1 MSEPLVSICVPTA
14 NRANF
19 LKRSLDGILAQDYRN
34 LEILIGDNASTD
46 ETAELCRAAA
56 ANDPRVHAIRRE
68 KNIGIYPNH
77 NSLIEQSK
85 GEFIAFLH
93 DDDEFKPSLVREEI
107 GFLAAHTEAGFVSP
121 DWTLIDE
128 QGTMLGAR
136 NHPVPELQEGASYI
150 ERTMRAG
157 RSCVGLSGTMIRRS
171 ALGDIRFDEKGPI
184 GFGDFILWFKIAERW
199 QVGHIPKQ
207 LYSYRLHTKSLS
219 RRSALSVTKDY
230 REAILG
236 YCDAHLKQWPEH
248 SALVQRWRGMTHK
261 YLFWMLA
268 YEISLYFNKGLKS
281 GAEGRRY
288 RTVFE
293 LMGYQLND
301 MEFKDLLAQFR
312 TVRGGLPENLAR
324 QLINFLLFIR
334 WTWPLSQLA
343 PRAPSLRGLLRLQ

>member
-1 MSEPLVSICVPTA
+1 MNGPLVSICVPTA

-19 LKRSLDGILAQDYRN
+19 LKRSLESILTQDYAA

-46 ETAELCRAAA
+46 DTRALCCSAAA
-56 ANDPRVHAIRRE
+56 ADPRVRYIRRE
-68 KNIGIYPNH
+68 RNIGIYPNH
-77 NSLIEQSK
+77 NDLIEQSQ

-93 DDDEFKPSLVREEI
+93 DDDEFRPSLIREEVS
-107 GFLAAHTEAGFVSP
+107 FLTAQPEAGFVSP

-128 QGTMLGAR
+128 EGRTLGAR
-136 NHPVPELQEGASYI
+136 DHAVPELQEGTAYI
-150 ERTMRAG
+150 EQTMKTG

-171 ALGDIRFDEKGPI
+171 ALGNSRFNEKGPI
-184 GFGDFILWFKIAERW
+184 GFGDFVLWFEIAER
-199 QVGHIPKQ
+199 QRVGHIPKQ

-236 YCDAHLKQWPEH
+236 YCDAHLKRWPEH
-248 SALVQRWRGMTHK
+248 SPLVQRWRGMTHK

-281 GAEGRRY
+281 GAEDRRY

-293 LMGYQLND
+293 LMDYRLSD

-312 TVRGGLPENLAR
+312 AIRGGLPENLAR
-324 QLINFLLFIR
+324 QLINFLLLVR